1 MKVLSPLIFSVL
13 PVLVSK
19 FPLVLECHAFPAR
32 AKLWAVTLNIRG
44 KNVSPGCPESKEEAR
59 KQAHERKVAENGR
72 AAMSVNDLGQL
83 CAKVSPGNQEQSPHG
98 D

>member
-1 MKVLSPLIFSVL
+1 MFL

-19 FPLVLECHAFPAR
+19 FPLVLEWHAFLAR

-44 KNVSPGCPESKEEAR
+44 KDVSPGCPESKEEAR
-59 KQAHERKVAENGR
+59 KQAHEREVSENGR
-72 AAMSVNDLGQL
+72 AAKSVNDLGQL

-98 D
+98 G